1 MANLYNCGYCE
12 NGYTWIPYSETQCV
26 RIDTVAPTAPT
37 TTYSLTSF
45 PNTAYGSNGTN
56 FYDLGFPSDGV
67 GVVLTNINTGSIW
80 DNPGT
85 LTDGPLNRSGI
96 WTTAGGQPFNYWVGF
111 SACLPGLSET
121 KTYYIGLAADNY
133 CRLVVDGVEIVNF
146 LLNPT
151 WWTPSAPNRAFRLW
165 HIYPIVLSSGNHTIE
180 LYGLN
185 TGSVGQFGCEIYDNT
200 FDELTGATSLGDINI
215 IFSSSAFTE
224 ATIVQTTGGT
234 YTTSGYSCP
243 SGYVYSECDGGNCIQ
258 YTFCDAS
265 PYCEVSDYCISNSG
279 IPSIDNNYVFISI
292 YNGFSFYSTVDGQ
305 YFIYYSND
313 TLSWCLSS
321 SLGGECILQGKSP
334 CLSKCPDLCDS
345 LLSAEVCPTPTPT
358 PTQGCDS
365 FDFEAMFDCAVSPT
379 PSQTP
384 TITPTITLTPTP
396 SSTLLCPVGIDASIS
411 AFTPTPSVTPT
422 LTPTISSPIE
432 RNCSFSGDV
441 TFNTVD
447 SVIQC
452 QSSKRFQ
459 NCYNGFDFY
468 STNVFTQPNGSPIS
482 QFMIFQAEVNGELTC
497 VSFVEDS
504 LTTIGVD
511 NITLLSNV
519 IGYSNLGDCQYC
531 ISVLTRTPTPT
542 PSITPTIPVTPT
554 VTPTTGLVPTLTPT
568 PTLPSQWYL
577 YRRCSHTPA
586 EYVLQFGPSIAD
598 NIGEV
603 LKWVPGASSPYQNTC
618 WELINTYSSIPSLPP
633 TWNVTIQ
640 NYNYLSPVVN
650 GIYTCDTCVSG
661 GLPVSNT
668 PTPTVTPTKTPTP
681 TPTPTPSGSNCYQL
695 LVAISLSPC
704 AVCNSTLEYTDII
717 YCSTPTLGV
726 GSIVYLNSSCTTPIT
741 GGKLIQESVGG
752 TVYQTNPN
760 GSLVVYSC
768 TGLDCGGTTGGG
780 TTGGG
785 TGGGTGGTGGG
796 TGGSTSCYPH
806 VVYLSTDECSL
817 CNAQFNTNILTVYS
831 PSATLT
837 SGSIVYYQSNC
848 TSPIPSNYYLRDVT
862 NGNVFDIG
870 SNGLLTLDSCVNC
883 PPPSQCGCRAV
894 KSSFGFSTTAYYT
907 DCDGNSVSLSVGS
920 EYSCICYQIGTSI
933 TGAVIDMEC
942 QGGSGSS
949 GQGSVLN
956 NCLSNI
962 TCG

>member
-12 NGYTWIPYSETQCV
+12 NGYTWVPYSETQCV
-26 RIDTVAPTAPT
+26 RIDTTAATPPVST
-37 TTYSLTSF
+37 VSLASSTNAAYTSVGTLF
-45 PNTAYGSNGTN
+45 HSSNYILNGTSPS
-56 FYDLGFPSDGV
+56 YDATSTTQPV
-67 GVVLTNINTGSIW
+67 WRNTGAG
-80 DNPGT
+80 N
-85 LTDGPLNRSGI
+85 GPMNRSGI
-96 WTTAGGQPFNYWVGF
+96 WASGFFPTDTWLGF
-111 SACLPGLSET
+111 SACLEITET
-121 KTYYIGLAADNY
+121 KTYYLGIGADNNF
-133 CRLVVDGVEIVNF
+133 RFVLDGVEQVNTVGGPYDF
-146 LLNPT
+146 STCSCNL
-151 WWTPSAPNRAFRLW
+151 AFIYW
-165 HIYPIVLSSGNHTIE
+165 HVYPITIAAGLHTVE
-180 LYGLN
+180 LYGLDN
-185 TGSVGQFGCEIYDNT
+185 GGVAASFGCEIYDNT
-200 FDELTGATSLGDINI
+200 LSELTGASTVSDINI

-224 ATIVQTTGGT
+224 ATVVQNLSGE
-234 YTTSGYSCP
+234 YQSNGYSCP
-243 SGYVYSECDGGNCIQ
+243 SGYVYSVCDGNCVQ

-265 PYCEVSDYCISNSG
+265 PYCEVSEYCVSNSG
-279 IPSIDNNYVFISI
+279 IPSIDNNYSFISI
-292 YNGFSFYSTVDGQ
+292 YNGFSFYSTIDGQ

-345 LLSAEVCPTPTPT
+345 LLSENFCPTPTPT

-365 FDFEAMFDCAVSPT
+365 FNFEAMFDCAISPT

-396 SSTLLCPVGIDASIS
+396 TTTSLCPVGIDASIMTI
-411 AFTPTPSVTPT
+411 TPTPSITPT
-422 LTPTISSPIE
+422 MTPTISSPIE
-432 RNCSFSGDV
+432 RNCGFIGDV

-468 STNVFTQPNGSPIS
+468 TTNVFTQPNGSPIS
-482 QFMIFQAEVNGELTC
+482 QFMIFQAQVNGELTC
-497 VSFVEDS
+497 ISFVEDS

-511 NITLLSNV
+511 NITLLTNV

-542 PSITPTIPVTPT
+542 PSITPTIPLTPSITPT
-554 VTPTTGLVPTLTPT
+554 KGLVATQTPT

-598 NIGEV
+598 NVGEV

-618 WELINTYSSIPSLPP
+618 WELISTYSTQPSLPP

-668 PTPTVTPTKTPTP
+668 PTPTPTPTKSPTP
-681 TPTPTPSGSNCYQL
+681 TPTPTQTGSNCYQL

-717 YCSTPTLGV
+717 YCSTPTLGA

-752 TVYQTNPN
+752 TVYQTNGN

-768 TGLDCGGTTGGG
+768 AGLDCGGTTGGG
-780 TTGGG
+780 TGGG
-785 TGGGTGGTGGG
+785 TGGSTGGGTGGG

-831 PSATLT
+831 PSTTLT

-848 TSPIPSNYYLRDVT
+848 SSPIPSNYYLRDVT

-894 KSSFGFSTTAYYT
+894 KSSFGLSTTAYYT

-920 EYSCICYQIGTSI
+920 EYSCICYQIGTPI

-942 QGGSGSS
+942 QGGSGAS
-949 GQGSVLN
+949 GQGIVLN

-962 TCG
+962 TCS